1 MREMQIVDAVE
12 VAGQS
17 LPEPLELAIVL
28 PTLNERANIAPM
40 VARLEQA
47 LGPNGWE
54 AVFVDDN
61 SRDGTAELLRDIARS
76 DPRIRVIERIGRRG
90 LASAAIEGMCA
101 TAAPFVAV
109 MDADHQHDPALL
121 LDMLGAVKSGDYDLA
136 YASRFAA
143 GGSAEG
149 LSSKGRE
156 KGSRIANALARKLTG
171 TELSD
176 AMSGYFLLRTDQL
189 RKQADRLSG
198 IGFKIMLDI
207 LATAHPPLKVKEFPL
222 KFAERASG
230 ESKLDNAVVLDFLA
244 GLYERW
250 LGRFIPTRF
259 ALFGTV
265 GALGVGVHMAVL
277 TPLYKLGHVPFTL
290 AQATAALVAMT
301 FNFWLNNLLTY
312 RDQKLSGLRALCF
325 GWGKFCL
332 TCAIGAF
339 ANVAV
344 AAMLNANGVHWYAA
358 ALIGV
363 AIASVWNYALSSK
376 FVWGR
381 FK

>member
-1 MREMQIVDAVE
+1 MTDMHIADVVE
-12 VAGQS
+12 AAGK
-17 LPEPLELAIVL
+17 PLELAVVL

-40 VARLEQA
+40 VARLEEA
-47 LGPNGWE
+47 LGPSGWE

-61 SRDGTAELLRDIARS
+61 SRDGTADLIREIGKT
-76 DPRIRVIERIGRRG
+76 DPRIRVIQRIGRRG

-109 MDADHQHDPALL
+109 MDADHQHDPQLL
-121 LDMLGAVKSGDYDLA
+121 LEMLAAVKSGKYDLA

-176 AMSGYFLLRTDQL
+176 AMSGFFLLRTDQL
-189 RKQADRLSG
+189 RSQADRLSG

-207 LATAHPPLKVKEFPL
+207 LATAHAPLRVKEFPL

-230 ESKLDNAVVLDFLA
+230 ESKLDHGVVLDFLA

-265 GALGVGVHMAVL
+265 GALGVVVHMAVL
-277 TPLYKLGHVPFTL
+277 TPLYKLGHVQFTL
-290 AQATAALVAMT
+290 AQATAAIVAMT

-312 RDQKLSGLRALCF
+312 RDQKLTGLRAFCF

-344 AAMLNANGVHWYAA
+344 AAMLNDNGVHWYAA
-358 ALIGV
+358 AIIGV
-363 AIASVWNYALSSK
+363 TVASVWNYALSSK

>member
-1 MREMQIVDAVE
+1 MDMTHSALADAADAAVK
-12 VAGQS
+12 
-17 LPEPLELAIVL
+17 PLELAVVL
-28 PTLNERANIAPM
+28 PTLNEKDNIAPM
-40 VARLEQA
+40 VARLEAA
-47 LGPNGWE
+47 LGPSGWE

-61 SRDGTAELLRDIARS
+61 SRDGTAEEARRIGRS
-76 DPRIRVIERIGRRG
+76 DPRVRVIQRIGRRG

-121 LDMLGAVKSGDYDLA
+121 IDMLAAVKSGDYDLA
-136 YASRFAA
+136 YASRFAE
-143 GGSAEG
+143 GGTAEG

-176 AMSGYFLLRTDQL
+176 AMSGFFLLRTDQL
-189 RKQADRLSG
+189 RTQAHRLSG

-207 LATAHPPLKVKEFPL
+207 LATASPPLRVKEFPL
-222 KFAERASG
+222 KFAQRAAG
-230 ESKLDNAVVLDFLA
+230 ESKLDMGVVLDFMA

-250 LGRFIPTRF
+250 FGRIIPTRF

-265 GALGVGVHMAVL
+265 GGLGVIVHMMVVGLTFRGLGMSFPWAVAIATL
-277 TPLYKLGHVPFTL
+277 T
-290 AQATAALVAMT
+290 AMT

-312 RDQKLSGLRALCF
+312 RDQKLAGAESLF
-325 GWGKFCL
+325 WGWIKFCVA
-332 TCAIGAF
+332 CSIGAL
-339 ANVAV
+339 ANVAISS
-344 AAMLNANGVHWYAA
+344 LLEANGFLWWIA
-358 ALIGV
+358 ALVGV
-363 AIASVWNYALSSK
+363 VIASVWNYALSSR

-381 FK
+381 FR